1 MCKDLGMD
9 PRRSGLERSIR
20 YAGGGSLDF
29 DLRKWYFLIETWF
42 RPQPNL
48 FLELEIKIFVEL
60 SKSIFAILQFR
71 CLIVL
76 RFLFILKTF
85 LKSEEDRK
93 ELFFHDSAA
102 R

>member
-29 DLRKWYFLIETWF
+29 DLRKWYFLIEAWF

-48 FLELEIKIFVEL
+48 FLELKIKIFCRVTE
-60 SKSIFAILQFR
+60 IDFRDIAI
-71 CLIVL
+71 
-76 RFLFILKTF
+76 
-85 LKSEEDRK
+85 
-93 ELFFHDSAA
+93 
-102 R
+102 